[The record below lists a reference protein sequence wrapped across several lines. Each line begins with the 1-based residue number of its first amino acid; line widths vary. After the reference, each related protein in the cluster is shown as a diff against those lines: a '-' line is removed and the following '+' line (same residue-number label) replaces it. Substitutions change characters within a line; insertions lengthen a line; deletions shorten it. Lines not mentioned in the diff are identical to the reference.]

1 MLILLP
7 LLYGLAMFVASN
19 LVAIPVGVISGFRE
33 ARKRPLS
40 RRTASAL
47 DVVESTVEMAVLIAI
62 SVRLI
67 RSQGDHSLA
76 GVALAYGLLIVLE
89 AISLRMLKLSTP
101 AKWFRV
107 LATMA
112 VVAAISFAV
121 A

>member
-1 MLILLP
+1 M
-7 LLYGLAMFVASN
+7 
-19 LVAIPVGVISGFRE
+19 
-33 ARKRPLS
+33 S
-40 RRTASAL
+40 RL
-47 DVVESTVEMAVLIAI
+47 NPGDP
-62 SVRLI
+62 RLFEP
-67 RSQGDHSLA
+67 
-76 GVALAYGLLIVLE
+76 YGLLIVLE